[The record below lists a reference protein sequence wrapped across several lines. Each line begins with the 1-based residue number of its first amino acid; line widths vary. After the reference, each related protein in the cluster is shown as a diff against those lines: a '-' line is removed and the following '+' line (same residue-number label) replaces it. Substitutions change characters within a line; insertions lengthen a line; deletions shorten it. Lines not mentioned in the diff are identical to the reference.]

1 MIIERRL
8 TREEIRLYSLTFQQ
22 KQYGVFSSILGGA
35 RAVAGRASIGAQKVA
50 GKVNRAVSGVGELS
64 TQVTARN
71 NDFAAKE
78 ANNIINSQKAAN
90 VGQNIDNAI
99 VDKTKGWWNK
109 TKDFFTGSNSTLR
122 QGYKDVRTPQKRAE
136 DIAKYG
142 KQDQVIKNPTPE
154 GSVMK
159 EKPQVEQ
166 QQPSSVMQEKPAV
179 QQPGTPQPQTQSVQ
193 QQPQVNQT
201 SQTQQPQSKQTTTSG
216 TGISSRDIW
225 IGAGALGTG
234 IGTASILYNNKK

>member
-142 KQDQVIKNPTPE
+142 KQDQVVKNTPE

-193 QQPQVNQT
+193 QQPPVNQT
-201 SQTQQPQSKQTTTSG
+201 PQTQQPQSKQTTTSG